1 MNTTNQIIFDFTKD
15 SDISSWRVVDDA
27 VMGGKSHGDFIL
39 NEQGNGVFSGEVSL
53 ENNGGFSSL
62 RYRFKELK
70 VSSYTTIVLKV
81 KGDGNPYQF
90 RLKDSYRNFYSYIKT
105 FKTSK
110 EWELIE
116 INLSE
121 MYPAF
126 RGRKLAM
133 DNFSSEIIEEIAI
146 LIGNKKEQRF
156 MLQIDEIYLK

>member
-1 MNTTNQIIFDFTKD
+1 MNTPNHTIFDFSKD
-15 SDISSWRVVDDA
+15 SNISSWKVVDDV
-27 VMGGKSHGDFIL
+27 VMGGRSQGTFKV
-39 NEQGNGVFSGEVSL
+39 NENGNGLFSGEVSL

-62 RYRFKELK
+62 RYQFKEIK
-70 VSSYTTIVLKV
+70 VASYTKVVLKV

-90 RLKDSYRNFYSYIKT
+90 RVKDSYRNFYSYIKT
-105 FKTSK
+105 FNTSK

-156 MLQIDEIYLK
+156 MLEIDEIYLE

>member
-1 MNTTNQIIFDFTKD
+1 MNTPSHTIFDFSKD
-15 SDISSWRVVDDA
+15 ANISSWRVVDDV
-27 VMGGKSHGDFIL
+27 VMGGRSQGNFIL
-39 NEQGNGVFSGEVSL
+39 NKNGNGLFSGKVSL

-62 RYRFKELK
+62 RYRFKEIK
-70 VSSYTTIVLKV
+70 VSSYTKVVLKV

-90 RLKDSYRNFYSYIKT
+90 RIKDSYRNFYSYIKT
-105 FKTSK
+105 FNTSK

-126 RGRKLAM
+126 RGRTLAM

-146 LIGNKKEQRF
+146 LIGNKKEQQF
-156 MLQIDEIYLK
+156 MLEIDEIYLK